1 MTKLWLIR
9 HGEAHVNHLAADGS
23 YQLHDEHGL
32 TERGVEQAVAL
43 GRRLVAEGVKP
54 DAVICSSFER
64 ACQTAN
70 IVCEQLGIEPK
81 LSDEVQEWR
90 PGTDLST
97 IAVAEAEASWRRILA
112 GEDHDARLSPQSESH
127 REFCARVDKALAEI
141 ADAHLGTTVL
151 VFTHGGVVDR
161 SFVSF
166 LGVPARKALLGLRT
180 KHTSITEWQRPD
192 LPHLR
197 DWPDSPDEPTWVL
210 ARYNDAAHLEPH
222 QQA

>member
-54 DAVICSSFER
+54 DVVICSSFER

-70 IVCEQLGIEPK
+70 IVCEQLGIEPMI
-81 LSDEVQEWR
+81 SDDVQEWR
-90 PGTDLST
+90 PGTDLPT

-112 GEDHDARLSPQSESH
+112 GDDHDARLSPLSESH
-127 REFCARVDKALAEI
+127 SEFCARVDKALAEI
-141 ADAHLGTTVL
+141 ATAHDGTTVL

-166 LGVPARKALLGLRT
+166 LGVPQRNALLGLRT
-180 KHTSITEWQRPD
+180 RHTSITEWQRLD
-192 LPHLR
+192 S
-197 DWPDSPDEPTWVL
+197 PDSADEPTWVL
-210 ARYNDAAHLEPH
+210 ARYNDATHLEPH
-222 QQA
+222 EQDA